1 MPPVYLIPE
10 NSINA
15 FAAGYGQDDAVIGI
29 NQGTLDLLNREELQ
43 GVVAHEFSHILN
55 GDMRINI
62 RLMALLSGILFIGI
76 IGYGM
81 LRGSMF
87 SRGKDRGQA
96 VALAFG
102 LIIVGYGGTFWQ
114 PNQSRRQPPTGIF
127 SRCICRTIHA
137 LQQRHCQCVEEN
149 RRSRQRLTNTSQSR

>member
-1 MPPVYLIPE
+1 M
-10 NSINA
+10 
-15 FAAGYGQDDAVIGI
+15 QDDAVIGI

-87 SRGKDRGQA
+87 SRSKDRGQA

-102 LIIVGYGGTFWQ
+102 LIVVGYGGTFFG
-114 PNQSRRQPPTGIF
+114 NLIK
-127 SRCICRTIHA
+127 A
-137 LQQRHCQCVEEN
+137 AV
-149 RRSRQRLTNTSQSR
+149 SRQREFLADASAVQFTRTSSGIANALKKKAVTPAAHKYKPKPLTNPVTCFLARSNPSAE